1 MSTIQNFSRRD
12 FVKGMFSTGA
22 FVLCAQASPLKL
34 LADPSLGSAA
44 DPVAGSAFHPSVW
57 LGIEPDGSVIIV
69 AHRSEMG
76 SGSRTGVPVVLA
88 DELEADWKRVRIV
101 QAIGDA
107 KYGSQTTDGSHSI
120 RDFFE
125 VMRQAGATARTM
137 LEQAAAQ
144 KWNVPAGEVEAKVHT
159 VVHKPSGKK
168 FGYGE
173 LASAAAKLPVPA
185 KESIKLKP
193 RTAWRYI
200 GKKTSLYDLKDVVT
214 GKAGYGMD
222 AHVPGML
229 HAVVARPPVLGGTVK
244 SFDDKDTLRVP
255 GVKMTATIDPFKPP
269 HHFQPLGGVAVLAES
284 TWAAMQ
290 GREKLKVD
298 WEHGPNASYNSSD
311 FRKELEATARQPGK
325 AFRDVGNV
333 DAEFA
338 KGGKVIEAGYYAP
351 HLAHASME
359 PPVAVADFRDGK
371 VEAWTCTQDPQEVQA
386 TVAGVLGIKK
396 EDVTCHVTLLGGG
409 FGRKSKPDYVA
420 EAAILS
426 KKTGKPVKVVWTRE
440 DDIKFDYFHSVAAMY
455 MKAAIGANGMP
466 TAWLQRSAFP
476 PIWSTFEL
484 GQTVSNALEMNL
496 GWSDTPWDVPN
507 LRAEHGPAAHHVR
520 IGWFRSVANIY
531 HAFAIHSFA
540 DELAHAA
547 GRDSLEYML
556 ALLGP
561 DRILDRKLLA
571 ADYFNMGASYDEYP
585 IDTGRLRRV
594 AELAAD
600 KAGWRKRPKMRGVG
614 MGIAFHRSF
623 LTYVASV
630 ARVTVDGAGKLR
642 INQIDTALDAG
653 TIVNRDTVLN
663 QFEGAAVFGASL
675 ALMGEITATNGVIDQ
690 SNYGDYPVCHM
701 EDAPE
706 RINVHIVESTAP
718 PAGVGEPGVPPIAPA
733 ICNAIFA
740 ATGKR
745 IRELPISKTK
755 LV

>member
-1 MSTIQNFSRRD
+1 MNTIQNFSRRE
-12 FVKGMFSTGA
+12 FVKGMFSAGA
-22 FVLCAQASPLKL
+22 FVLCAQSSPLRL
-34 LADPSLGSAA
+34 LADHHGATAA
-44 DPVAGSAFHPSVW
+44 DPAAGTAFHPSMW

-76 SGSRTGVPVVLA
+76 SGSRTGVPIVLA
-88 DELEADWKRVRIV
+88 DELDADWKRVRLA

-107 KYGSQTTDGSHSI
+107 KYGSQNTDGSHSI
-120 RDFFE
+120 REFFE

-144 KWNVPAGEVEAKVHT
+144 KWNVPASEVEAKLHT
-159 VVHKPSGKK
+159 VVHKSSGKQL
-168 FGYGE
+168 GYGE
-173 LASAAAKLPVPA
+173 LAAAAAKLPVPA

-193 RTAWRYI
+193 RSAWRYI
-200 GKKTSLYDLKDVVT
+200 GKNTSLYDLNDVVT
-214 GKAGYGMD
+214 GKAGFGMD
-222 AHVPGML
+222 ASVPGML

-244 SFDDKDTLRVP
+244 SFDDKEALKVA

-269 HHFQPLGGVAVLAES
+269 HTFQPLGGVAVLADS
-284 TWAAMQ
+284 TWAALQ
-290 GREKLKVD
+290 GREKLKVEWD
-298 WEHGPNASYNSSD
+298 NGPNASYNSGEY
-311 FRKELEATARQPGK
+311 RKQLEATARKPGK

-338 KGGKVIEAGYYAP
+338 KGGKAIESEYYTP
-351 HLAHASME
+351 HLSHAPME
-359 PPVAVADFRDGK
+359 PPVAVADYRNGK
-371 VEAWTCTQDPQEVQA
+371 VETWTCTQNPQEVQE
-386 TVAGVLGIKK
+386 TVGKVLGIKK
-396 EDVTCHVTLLGGG
+396 EDVTCHVMLLGGG

-426 KKTGKPVKVVWTRE
+426 KKAGKPVKVVWSRD

-476 PIWSTFEL
+476 PIWSTFEV

-496 GWSDTPWDVPN
+496 GWSDTPWNVPN
-507 LRAEHGPAAHHVR
+507 MRAEHGPAAHHVR

-571 ADYFNMGASYDEYP
+571 ADYFNMGANYDEYP

-594 AELAAD
+594 AQLAAE
-600 KAGWRKRPKMRGVG
+600 KAGWGKRTKTKGEG

-623 LTYVASV
+623 LTYVATV

-642 INQIDTALDAG
+642 INQIDTAVDAG

-675 ALMGEITATNGVIDQ
+675 ALFSEITATNGVIDQ
-690 SNYGDYPVCHM
+690 SNYGDYQVCRM
-701 EDAPE
+701 DDAPE
-706 RINVHIVESTAP
+706 KINVHIVDSTAP

-745 IRELPISKTK
+745 VRELPISKTK